1 MKLIDKLND
10 LKSTL
15 KPTGMHV
22 NADRAKSMRTWVA
35 LSSFAIAFGV
45 IGYLFFK
52 SDTEVTTPEHEMQQ
66 FAKIKD
72 PTFTDEDNKSA
83 LTQQQSQM
91 NAMQKTIE
99 QQEKSLIDLTDQFKA
114 ATATHHQQREDW
126 EARLKDYQAQTE
138 ALSRSYPKSVNV
150 PPVINSEGA
159 PLNYQ
164 DNITGQPVIEEY
176 AVQSFRVIRPTPNKP
191 KYQRTSDN
199 YIPTGAFCK
208 AIVLGGADASAAVD
222 AQGEASPMLFKVMER
237 CYLPNGKRTDLKG
250 AMITGSVYG
259 KISSERG
266 LVRLEHLSLVRQDNS
281 ILEIPVEGTAFDIGG
296 KNGIRGIPVMRNDKV
311 IVNAG
316 LSGMLAG
323 LGNSAQQYSQS
334 QSVSPMGQTS
344 TIDSA
349 KILPNALGA
358 GAATAFGEI
367 SKYYIELAKQYSPVI
382 QLNAG
387 AIVDIV
393 FLKGFPLQ
401 DEQAIEQ
408 YEKAIE
414 KARED
419 KKEAENANTLQIPT
433 QPNIKLPKSLDQ
445 EPT

>member
-1 MKLIDKLND
+1 MTLIDKLKA
-10 LKSTL
+10 LKAKF
-15 KPTGMHV
+15 KPIGMHV
-22 NADRAKSMRTWVA
+22 NLDQTRVIRTWVA
-35 LSSFAIAFGV
+35 LGIFAIALGA

-52 SDTEVTTPEHEMQQ
+52 SDTEVVTPEIKPQS

-83 LTQQQSQM
+83 LTQQQTQM
-91 NAMQKTIE
+91 NTLQKTIE

-114 ATATHHQQREDW
+114 AMATHHQQREDW

-138 ALSRSYPKSVNV
+138 ALSRTAPKSIHV
-150 PPVINSEGA
+150 PAVMNREGE
-159 PLNYQ
+159 PMHYE
-164 DNITGQPVIEEY
+164 DDITGQPVIEEY
-176 AVQSFRVIRPTPNKP
+176 AVQSFRVIRPAAQKL
-191 KYQRTSDN
+191 KYQRTSAN

-250 AMITGSVYG
+250 AIITGSVYG

-323 LGNSAQQYSQS
+323 LGNSAQQYSQT

-344 TIDSA
+344 SIDSA
-349 KILPNALGA
+349 KILPNALGS

-401 DEQAIEQ
+401 DEKVIAQ

-419 KKEAENANTLQIPT
+419 KKEAENSNTLQIPT
-433 QPNIKLPKSLDQ
+433 QPNIKLPQSLDK
-445 EPT
+445 EST

>member
-52 SDTEVTTPEHEMQQ
+52 SDTEVTTPEREMQQ

-99 QQEKSLIDLTDQFKA
+99 QQEKSLIDLTDQFKV

-138 ALSRSYPKSVNV
+138 ALSRSYPKSVHV
-150 PPVINSEGA
+150 PPITNSEGE

-164 DNITGQPVIEEY
+164 DDITGQPVIEEY
-176 AVQSFRVIRPTPNKP
+176 AVQSFRVIHPIPNKP

-393 FLKGFPLQ
+393 FLKGFPLE

-408 YEKAIE
+408 YE